1 MSTNVI
7 LGQAS
12 LGADVT
18 SGFLQYGAI
27 GLLALIALYAVN
39 KLFARQVTAHDKDIA
54 RADRLEA
61 ELREQNRL
69 IQDKLVV
76 ELTRAT
82 EAIADVLAAQQQ
94 RSEGRPDGQRR
105 TQRPQS

>member
-1 MSTNVI
+1 MLPLDTVSTA
-7 LGQAS
+7 QS
-12 LGADVT
+12 GALDP
-18 SGFLQYGAI
+18 SNFLQFGAI
-27 GLLALIALYAVN
+27 GLLALIALFAVN
-39 KLFARQVTAHDKDIA
+39 KLFARQVAAHDKDIA

-82 EAIADVLAAQQQ
+82 EAIADVLAATQQQ
-94 RSEGRPDGQRR
+94 RMEGGRDGRRP
-105 TQRPQS
+105 QRPQQ